1 MSKIY
6 QRTFLHYF
14 DLHFYNQYKHIA
26 GIESEIVLAT
36 KFAALCSHVLS
47 IPLASYFENRLCNK
61 IIKDLSTNLSDSLD
75 LCIEYIAK
83 SNSVESFAQAKIEQY
98 KSNSQQF
105 SIYNDV
111 ISQGIDFDLSITQK
125 QRSTT
130 GVVKRELSRTIKN
143 GLFFDE
149 FESIKKL
156 LPSTFYTNAE
166 HLCSRLC
173 GVAYTPE
180 NIGSVLLSPDT
191 PKIATERLTYFV
203 NRAYFKSYLDELTTC
218 ALVVNMQKIKSLD
231 VEKNMLHIPYRDI
244 VRELKKKN
252 LFERVNSTAIEK
264 ITQLSNDEDIM
275 MTLSIAIENYY
286 SRCKGR
292 GHEYKNLY
300 GQHQS

>member
-26 GIESEIVLAT
+26 GVESEIVLAT
-36 KFAALCSHVLS
+36 KLAALCSQVLS
-47 IPLASYFENRLCNK
+47 IPLASYFENRLCNR
-61 IIKDLSTNLSDSLD
+61 IIKNLSINLSDSLD

-98 KSNSQQF
+98 RNTSQQF

-111 ISQGIDFDLSITQK
+111 ISQGIDFDLNITQK

-130 GVVKRELSRTIKN
+130 GVVKRELSSSIKN

-166 HLCSRLC
+166 HLCSLLC

-180 NIGSVLLSPDT
+180 YIGSILLSPDT

-203 NRAYFKSYLDELTTC
+203 NRAYFKSYLDELTAC
-218 ALVVNMQKIKSLD
+218 ALVVDMQKIRSLD
-231 VEKNMLHIPYRDI
+231 VEKNMLHIPYREI
-244 VRELKKKN
+244 VRELKKRE
-252 LFERVNSTAIEK
+252 LFERVNNTAIEN

-275 MTLSIAIENYY
+275 ITLSVAIENYY

-292 GHEYKNLY
+292 GHDENRIYT
-300 GQHQS
+300 